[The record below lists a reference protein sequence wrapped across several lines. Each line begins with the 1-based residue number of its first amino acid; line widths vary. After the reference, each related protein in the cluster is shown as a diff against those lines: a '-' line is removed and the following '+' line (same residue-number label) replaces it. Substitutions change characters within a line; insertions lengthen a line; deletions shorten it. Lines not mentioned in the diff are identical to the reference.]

1 MFKLI
6 GLEWSKN
13 RLSSYFITI
22 LICIVGIFG
31 TSVLMGWGAKAE
43 GELMFSNYADYMALT
58 NILIHI
64 VFMIFSAV
72 ILSRLV
78 IEEYR
83 SNTIQLLFTYP
94 LQRKKIMFSKL
105 SIVFGFCFFSIILA
119 TAVISIL
126 AYFLNPM
133 IEFFNQP
140 MQVSDIISTIPS
152 VLLSAFMIS
161 GISLIPLF
169 FGMRKKSTATTIT
182 SSVLVGFVINST
194 IPDGA
199 GQTSLFQFIGV
210 PIVFCVIGLLI
221 GYATFSNV
229 NKKDLV

>member
-6 GLEWSKN
+6 SLEWNKN
-13 RLSSYFITI
+13 RLSSYFLTI

-31 TSVLMGWGAKAE
+31 ATVLMGWGSRSE
-43 GELMFSNYADYMALT
+43 GEVMFANYADFISLT
-58 NILIHI
+58 NILIRI
-64 VFMIFSAV
+64 VFMIFAAV
-72 ILSRLV
+72 ILSRLI

-126 AYFLNPM
+126 TYFLNPM
-133 IEFFNQP
+133 IGFFNQP
-140 MQVSDIISTIPS
+140 MQVSDMISTIPS
-152 VLLSAFMIS
+152 VLLGAFMIS

-182 SSVLVGFVINST
+182 SSVLIGFAINATVSN
-194 IPDGA
+194 GGSQA
-199 GQTSLFQFIGV
+199 GLFQFIGIPV
-210 PIVFCVIGLLI
+210 VFCVIGLLI

>member
-1 MFKLI
+1 MLKLM

-13 RLSSYFITI
+13 HLSSYFKII

-31 TSVLMGWGAKAE
+31 ATVLMGWGSRTE
-43 GELMFSNYADYMALT
+43 GEFMFVNYADYMALT
-58 NILIHI
+58 NILIRI
-64 VFMIFSAV
+64 VFMIFAAV

-78 IEEYR
+78 IDEYR

-105 SIVFGFCFFSIILA
+105 AIVFGFCFFSIILA
-119 TAVISIL
+119 TAVISGL

-140 MQVSDIISTIPS
+140 IQVSDIISTIPS

-182 SSVLVGFVINST
+182 SSVLVGFAINATVS
-194 IPDGA
+194 DGG
-199 GQTSLFQFIGV
+199 GQTSLFQFVGIPV
-210 PIVFCVIGLLI
+210 VFCVIGLLI
-221 GYATFSNV
+221 GYATFNNV